1 MNISVNKNKLTRDVK
16 REANKIFAIA
26 AKEATEKS
34 KQLLSKTYDLII
46 DQYYEYRTTSYYR
59 HETGIGTGTG
69 LNLYRSNNK
78 INTYTD
84 RLRLEIDAR
93 DMDGY
98 HRMNKEKVLDMI
110 LNGIRGVPNHK
121 GSSLNGRFMFQNM
134 NFQANIPDRFGNIEG
149 TPRQV
154 MTEMCRRIT
163 TSYYPMYWN
172 ESFRKETKTGKYEY
186 FSEEG

>member
-1 MNISVNKNKLTRDVK
+1 MNVSINPDRFIRDVK
-16 REANKIFAIA
+16 REANKIVGIA
-26 AKEATEKS
+26 SKEALVKS
-34 KQLLSKTYDLII
+34 KNLLSKTYDLII

-69 LNLYRSNNK
+69 INLYRSNN
-78 INTYTD
+78 INTYKD
-84 RLRLEIDAR
+84 RIKIEIDAR

-98 HRMNKEKVLDMI
+98 PGMNKEKVLDMI

-134 NFQANIPDRFGNIEG
+134 NFQANIPDRFGKIEG

-154 MTEMCRRIT
+154 MAEMCRRIT

-172 ESFRKETKTGKYEY
+172 ESFKKEMKTGKYKY
-186 FSEEG
+186 F